1 MEKCLNMVVAINNF
15 TPNTPS
21 LANYSKIEYLDYDA
35 DSGISIARIAS
46 NIKDCYDEVYVL
58 QFDPF
63 NKDFIEA
70 IREAGTRIV

>member
-1 MEKCLNMVVAINNF
+1 MLNMVVAINNYIL
-15 TPNTPS
+15 NTPALS
-21 LANYSKIEYLDYDA
+21 PYQKIEYLDYDA
-35 DSGISIARIAS
+35 DSGISTARIAS

-63 NKDFIEA
+63 NKDFIKA